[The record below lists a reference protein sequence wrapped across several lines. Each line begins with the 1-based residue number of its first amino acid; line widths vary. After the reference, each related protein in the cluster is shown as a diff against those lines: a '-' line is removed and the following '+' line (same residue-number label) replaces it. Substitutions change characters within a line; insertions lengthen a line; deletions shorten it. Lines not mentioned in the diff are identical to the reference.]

1 MGDRTSRGHGPDR
14 APLLTALGV
23 QIDADRLTLALTHR
37 SYAYE
42 SGGLEPNERLE
53 FLGDA
58 VLGVV
63 VTDHLFRTHPDLPE
77 GQLAKLRASVVN
89 MHALAGVARG
99 LGERGLG
106 EYILLGRGEEL
117 TGGRHK
123 SSILADTVEALI
135 GAVYLQHGT
144 DAARRV
150 VHRLFDP
157 LLVMAPLLGAGLDW
171 KTSLQELT
179 ASNELGVPEYRV
191 VEDGPDHLKEFTATA
206 VIAGVERGTGQGR
219 TKKEAEQRAAE
230 VAWRSLSELAS
241 GSAPPTG

>member
-1 MGDRTSRGHGPDR
+1 MGNRSSRGHVLDLSSLR
-14 APLLTALGV
+14 ATLDV
-23 QIDADRLTLALTHR
+23 DIDTELLTLALTHR

-42 SGGLEPNERLE
+42 NGGLEPNERLE

-99 LGERGLG
+99 MGARGLG
-106 EYILLGRGEEL
+106 EYLLLGRGEEL
-117 TGGRHK
+117 TGGRNK

-135 GAVYLQHGT
+135 GAVYLRHGM
-144 DAARRV
+144 DIACGV

-157 LLVMAPLLGAGLDW
+157 LLVTAPLLGAGLDW

-179 ASNELGVPEYRV
+179 AGRELGVPEYRIT
-191 VEDGPDHLKEFTATA
+191 EDGPDHLKEFTATA
-206 VIAGVERGTGQGR
+206 VIAGVARGTGQGR
-219 TKKEAEQRAAE
+219 TKKEA
-230 VAWRSLSELAS
+230 
-241 GSAPPTG
+241 

>member
-1 MGDRTSRGHGPDR
+1 VGGRSPRGPGPDLT
-14 APLLTALGV
+14 PLLTALGV
-23 QIDADRLTLALTHR
+23 EIDAELLTLALTHR

-99 LGERGLG
+99 LGARGLG
-106 EYILLGRGEEL
+106 EYLLLGRGEEL
-117 TGGRHK
+117 TGGRDK
-123 SSILADTVEALI
+123 ASILADTTEALI
-135 GAVYLQHGT
+135 GAVYLQHGL
-144 DAARRV
+144 DAARCM

-157 LLVMAPLLGAGLDW
+157 LL
-171 KTSLQELT
+171 
-179 ASNELGVPEYRV
+179 
-191 VEDGPDHLKEFTATA
+191 
-206 VIAGVERGTGQGR
+206 I
-219 TKKEAEQRAAE
+219 
-230 VAWRSLSELAS
+230 
-241 GSAPPTG
+241 

>member
-1 MGDRTSRGHGPDR
+1 MGNRPSRGHPSDLT
-14 APLLTALGV
+14 PLLTALGV
-23 QIDADRLTLALTHR
+23 ELDAELLTLALTHR

-99 LGERGLG
+99 LATSGLG
-106 EYILLGRGEEL
+106 EYVLLGRGEEL
-117 TGGRHK
+117 TGGRNK
-123 SSILADTVEALI
+123 SSILADTTEALI
-135 GAVYLQHGT
+135 GAVYLQHGM
-144 DAARRV
+144 DVARTV
-150 VHRLFDP
+150 VHRLFDQ
-157 LLVMAPLLGAGLDW
+157 LMVMAPLLGAGLDW

-179 ASNELGVPEYRV
+179 ASESWACPSTGSPRT
-191 VEDGPDHLKEFTATA
+191 GPTTS
-206 VIAGVERGTGQGR
+206 
-219 TKKEAEQRAAE
+219 
-230 VAWRSLSELAS
+230 RSSPR
-241 GSAPPTG
+241 PP